1 MTLKGLKERKRQ
13 KERIIK
19 KSLEEKLITLFFTR
33 YSMCPLPL
41 LLLVMA
47 NDFLGASLLWLTF
60 TVSVFFLRSTKKKR
74 TLKERSFGER
84 GRGSPQKEQM
94 NKRVDA
100 TERQA
105 TRRADAESNLDR
117 HSSKRRLG
125 QKKGRLGETTPK
137 SKSGKQGEPLVRT
150 LRQFQAKAAGS

>member
-1 MTLKGLKERKRQ
+1 MVDLHRFRVFLKTNKKKNLKR
-13 KERIIK
+13 
-19 KSLEEKLITLFFTR
+19 EKL
-33 YSMCPLPL
+33 
-41 LLLVMA
+41 
-47 NDFLGASLLWLTF
+47 W
-60 TVSVFFLRSTKKKR
+60 
-74 TLKERSFGER
+74 GE

-117 HSSKRRLG
+117 YSSKGRLG
-125 QKKGRLGETTPK
+125 QKKGRLGETTPR
-137 SKSGKQGEPLVRT
+137 SKSGKQGEPLVRV